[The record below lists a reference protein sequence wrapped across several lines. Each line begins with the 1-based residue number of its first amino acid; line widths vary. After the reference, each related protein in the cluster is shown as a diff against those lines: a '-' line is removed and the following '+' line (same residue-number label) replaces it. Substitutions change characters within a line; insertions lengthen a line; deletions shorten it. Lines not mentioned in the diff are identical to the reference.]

1 MDYRATARLL
11 GTLSESSMHV
21 RLCDS
26 LSPEQSGV
34 SSQDVSSFLL
44 AAEAIEGRLS
54 ENSRQVQI
62 AAGSQDGRARNPEDA
77 VNEMR
82 YIRLSS
88 MEVS

>member
-1 MDYRATARLL
+1 ML
-11 GTLSESSMHV
+11 GTLSESSMHA

-26 LSPEQSGV
+26 LSSEQSGV
-34 SSQDVSSFLL
+34 SSQDVSIFLL
-44 AAEAIEGRLS
+44 AAKAIEGRLS

-62 AAGSQDGRARNPEDA
+62 AAGSQDGRAGNPEDA

-82 YIRLSS
+82 YFRLSS